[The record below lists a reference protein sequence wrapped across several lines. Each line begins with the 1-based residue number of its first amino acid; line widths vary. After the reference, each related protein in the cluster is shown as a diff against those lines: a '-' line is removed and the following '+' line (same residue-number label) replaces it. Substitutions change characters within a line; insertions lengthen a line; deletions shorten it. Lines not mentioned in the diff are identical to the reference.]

1 MKNIMKTLPNTTP
14 EIDKATEGHAQKI
27 ILIRILKSMGFTE
40 TEIAYNMSL
49 SQEKKS
55 SFN

>member
-1 MKNIMKTLPNTTP
+1 MKTLPNTTP

>member
-1 MKNIMKTLPNTTP
+1 MKNTLKSTT
-14 EIDKATEGHAQKI
+14 EIGKATEVHAQKI

-40 TEIAYNMSL
+40 NEIAYNLSL
-49 SQEKKS
+49 SHHKKS